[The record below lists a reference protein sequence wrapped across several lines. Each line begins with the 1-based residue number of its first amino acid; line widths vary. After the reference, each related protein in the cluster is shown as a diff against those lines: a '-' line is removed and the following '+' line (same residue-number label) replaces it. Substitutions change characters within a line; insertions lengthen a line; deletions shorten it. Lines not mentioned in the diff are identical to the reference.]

1 MAVVGDGGGDDNEEW
16 RGDDKRHEVVEY
28 VVELLYCI
36 GYVVEY
42 WVVTHRT
49 KHIYLYSNEITHRT
63 TVTKHCSLKQ
73 N

>member
-1 MAVVGDGGGDDNEEW
+1 MAVVGDGGGDDEEEW

-42 WVVTHRT
+42 CSWVVTHRT
-49 KHIYLYSNEITHRT
+49 KHIYYNEITLT
-63 TVTKHCSLKQ
+63 EQL
-73 N
+73 